1 MRRYLIFSILVTFN
15 LQFVL
20 AQSGQDGLEDWNPG
34 YLVTNDEDTLYGPIS
49 LLYNTDQVQVNDEN
63 RVMTFGANQLSMVY
77 LRDRDNPENERYIYP
92 FPYHPYSDFKPQRF
106 FEMLFSG
113 IHLSLLCREI
123 LITETI
129 PMYDNFT
136 LRTYFSTRTR
146 LQREY
151 YLMFPEK
158 KVRLFTAR
166 KKDVL
171 VQLADKKEAIKQ
183 FMATQNIDLDK
194 QEDIM
199 KIVKEYN
206 RLKAEK

>member
-1 MRRYLIFSILVTFN
+1 MRRYLIFSFLLTWN

-20 AQSGQDGLEDWNPG
+20 AQPGQDGLEDWNPG
-34 YLVTNDEDTLYGPIS
+34 YLVTNDEDTLYGPVS
-49 LLYNTDQVQVNDEN
+49 LLYHTDQVQVNDEN
-63 RVMTFGANQLSMVY
+63 RVMTFGANQVSMVY

-136 LRTYFSTRTR
+136 FRTYFSTRTR

-171 VQLADKKEAIKQ
+171 VQLADKKEAIKK
-183 FMATQNIDLDK
+183 FLATQNIDLDK
-194 QEDIM
+194 QEDIV

>member
-1 MRRYLIFSILVTFN
+1 MRRYLIFTFLLTWN
-15 LQFVL
+15 LQFVH

-34 YLVTNDEDTLYGPIS
+34 YLVTNDEDTLYGPVS
-49 LLYNTDQVQVNDEN
+49 LLYHTDQVQVNDEN
-63 RVMTFGANQLSMVY
+63 RVMTFGANQVIMVY

-136 LRTYFSTRTR
+136 FRTYFSTRTR

-171 VQLADKKEAIKQ
+171 VQLADKKEAIKK
-183 FMATQNIDLDK
+183 FFATQNIDLDK
-194 QEDIM
+194 QEDVM